1 MARNKRLSG
10 PFLPVPRWI
19 LEYTG
24 NDHVANTVLLF
35 LLQYLHPDTQ
45 ELTTSYQHI
54 ADQMGCSRRTVI
66 RAVNRLVELG
76 LIVKEERTKKTGQ
89 SITNRYYINFNS
101 PASFP
106 VMGVT
111 PQTPLGV
118 TPQTLGGVTP
128 DTPGG
133 VTTDTQS
140 RVSIK
145 SKKSRRD
152 FSESEGEGYVDERL
166 R

>member
-54 ADQMGCSRRTVI
+54 ADQMGCNRRTVI

-76 LIVKEERTKKTGQ
+76 LIVKEERTRKTGQ
-89 SITNRYYINFNS
+89 TITNRFYINFNS

-111 PQTPLGV
+111 PQT
-118 TPQTLGGVTP
+118 LGGVTP
-128 DTPGG
+128 ETLGG
-133 VTTDTQS
+133 DSPVTGGGDSTDTQS

-145 SKKSRRD
+145 SKKTRKG
-152 FSESEGEGYVDERL
+152 FSENGEGYVDERL